1 MSGIYQNVPLRITRY
16 GLLLGMCAAIALTLA
31 GAKPV
36 VRLRAP
42 AVAGT
47 YYPAEPEKLRTA
59 IGGYFDAAHTEPQA
73 GRLLACIAPHAAIGF
88 AGEVMAHAFNELEPD
103 MFDRVVVLAP
113 SNMAEFFGC
122 SIPAVGAYL
131 TPLGAVRLDQEAIR
145 QLTFSPHISLRS
157 VRSDERGL
165 RKGIHEREFA
175 IEVLLPFLQARL
187 GNTFKLVPMV
197 VGQLARPNRQ
207 ADPNTVKSVVESLER
222 ITDDRTLVV
231 VSSNFTQYGEIFQ
244 YVPFDEQ
251 VYAQIENLDR
261 LAFDYILDNNVSA
274 FRQYL
279 QITRNP
285 IAGQVPI
292 EILMRL
298 LPDAAEGVIHKY
310 VLSGR
315 LLKSEERSVSYAA
328 INFYSAGASPDDGAQ
343 TGEEP

>member
-1 MSGIYQNVPLRITRY
+1 MGAV
-16 GLLLGMCAAIALTLA
+16 IALTLA
-31 GAKPV
+31 GAKPEV
-36 VRLRAP
+36 QLRAP

-47 YYPAEPEKLRTA
+47 YYPAEPEKLRA
-59 IGGYFDAAHTEPQA
+59 ALDRYFDAAHTEPQA

-88 AGEVMAHAFNELEPD
+88 AGEVMAHAFKELEPK

-113 SNMAEFFGC
+113 SNVAEFFGC
-122 SIPAVGAYL
+122 SIPAVDAYL
-131 TPLGAVRLDQEAIR
+131 TPLGAVRLDQEAISR
-145 QLTFSPHISLRS
+145 LRLSPHISLRS
-157 VRSDERGL
+157 VRSDERGR

-187 GNTFKLVPMV
+187 GNTFKLVPIV
-197 VGQLARPNRQ
+197 VGKLARPNRQ
-207 ADPNTVKSVVESLER
+207 ANPNTVKSVVESLQG

-285 IAGQVPI
+285 IAGQIPI

-298 LPDAAEGVIHKY
+298 LPDTAEGVIHKY

-315 LLKSEERSVSYAA
+315 LLNSKERSVSYGA
-328 INFYSAGASPDDGAQ
+328 INFYRAGASPDDGAQ
-343 TGEEP
+343 AGEDP